1 MPGVFSG
8 KVIFVAQSGRPSARP
23 APEPGVCPPVR
34 SPGVTPRMSWVST
47 LPGLVQFGLLKAM
60 TNENSTEALD
70 ELSEELTIVNPLGL
84 HARPA
89 AALVQ
94 TVLQFKSDVYI
105 SLNGHRVNA
114 KSIMGLLTLAAA
126 CGSVLTFTYKGSD
139 ARQAMDAVRSL
150 IESGFGEV

>member
-1 MPGVFSG
+1 
-8 KVIFVAQSGRPSARP
+8 
-23 APEPGVCPPVR
+23 
-34 SPGVTPRMSWVST
+34 
-47 LPGLVQFGLLKAM
+47 M
-60 TNENSTEALD
+60 TNENAAEALD
-70 ELSEELTIVNPLGL
+70 EIVEELTIVNPLGL

-94 TVLQFKSDVYI
+94 TVLQFRSDVYI

-126 CGSVLTFTYKGSD
+126 CGSILTFTCKGSD
-139 ARQAMDAVRSL
+139 ARQAMDSVRAL